1 MTMRVS
7 AVTGLRH
14 QYVTSWRFVTGL
26 MLFWYVIA
34 VITPPKMV
42 NHHLKIQ

>member
-14 QYVTSWRFVTGL
+14 WCVTSWRFVTGL
-26 MLFWYVIA
+26 MLFWYKIA

-42 NHHLKIQ
+42 NHHPKSQ